1 MSNYVIMLLSR
12 GRLCAVISS
21 NYLMTME
28 CEERSKHRGS
38 TDKDTDRETDR
49 ETERERERASERD
62 IYKERKLDND
72 DMSPESIRTGKQLH
86 LLFIA
91 LSCFVLLGICFKY
104 LLHLYLEIVNLFP
117 CTHCLLFYH

>member
-49 ETERERERASERD
+49 ETEKQRERERESERD
-62 IYKERKLDND
+62 VYKERKLDND

-104 LLHLYLEIVNLFP
+104 LLHLYLEIVLF
-117 CTHCLLFYH
+117 